1 MQELRAGQVIAGY
14 EILKNVT
21 AGGMASLYLGRR
33 RGAAGFSKLVAIK
46 VVHPHLARE
55 DKFVRMFLD
64 EARLAARI
72 QHPAVVSVEELLE
85 EQGTYL
91 MVMEYIHGCSL
102 FELIKH
108 LAGDRRRLSV
118 ELTAWIGATV
128 ADGLHAA
135 HELRDNR
142 GELLHVV
149 HRDVSPQNILLSYSG
164 HPKVIDF
171 GIAKSR
177 AQTDATKA
185 GVLRGKIGYMS
196 PEQANGQP
204 LDRRTDVYA
213 LGVVL
218 WECLTSRRLFR
229 ADNELLQLDMVR
241 APKVVP
247 PSEFAPVPKALSD
260 VVMDALRPNPN
271 MRIASAKA
279 LRDRILQA
287 CPEVAGVHSTDLA
300 GLLETVMGDKIEETF
315 PWDEVGA
322 SVERVVASDSFV
334 EQHTVAAPA
343 ARFLSDDSVSL
354 VEEEADLQPIQ
365 FTLHPTEV
373 TGPSSTVFVQP
384 PPSEAELPVM
394 RAAPQAPPPIPAAV
408 PIPVKRIMSLFSVI
422 IVVVAFGLAGWL
434 LWTEIIPHEWF
445 EEGENE
451 EPAPVETELPAGYSP
466 ENGPRTK

>member
-1 MQELRAGQVIAGY
+1 MQELQTGQVIAGY

-102 FELIKH
+102 FELIKR
-108 LAGDRRRLSV
+108 LAGERRRLSV

-135 HELRDNR
+135 HELRDNQN
-142 GELLHVV
+142 ELLHVV

-196 PEQANGQP
+196 PEQANGQK

-229 ADNELLQLDMVR
+229 ADNDMLQLDMVR

-247 PSEFAPVPKALSD
+247 PAEFAPVPQALSD
-260 VVMDALRPNPN
+260 VVMDALRPNPS

-279 LRDRILQA
+279 FRDRLLQA
-287 CPEVAGVHSTDLA
+287 CPEIAGVHSSDLA

-315 PWDEVGA
+315 PWDEMNV

-334 EQHTVAAPA
+334 EQHTQAAPA

-354 VEEEADLQPIQ
+354 IAEETQEPIQ
-365 FTLHPTEV
+365 FTLHPTEA

-384 PPSEAELPVM
+384 PLDEAAMPVM
-394 RAAPQAPPPIPAAV
+394 HAAPVAPPAPREPV
-408 PIPVKRIMSLFSVI
+408 PVPVRRVMALFSII
-422 IVVVAFGLAGWL
+422 IVVVALGLAGWL
-434 LWTEIIPHEWF
+434 LWTEIIPQEWF
-445 EEGENE
+445 EENESE
-451 EPAPVETELPAGYSP
+451 EPAPPETELPRGYSP
-466 ENGPRTK
+466 ENR

>member
-1 MQELRAGQVIAGY
+1 MPELVSGQVIAGY

-102 FELIKH
+102 FELIKR
-108 LAGDRRRLSV
+108 LAGERRRLSV

-135 HELRDNR
+135 HELRDNKN
-142 GELLHVV
+142 ELLHVV

-204 LDRRTDVYA
+204 LDRTTDVYA

-229 ADNELLQLDMVR
+229 ADNEILQLDMVR

-247 PSEFAPVPKALSD
+247 PDEYAPVPKALSE
-260 VVMDALRPNPN
+260 VVMDALRPNPK
-271 MRIASAKA
+271 MRIQSAKA
-279 LRDRILQA
+279 FRDRLLQA
-287 CPEVAGVHSTDLA
+287 CPEVAGVHSSDLA

-315 PWDEVGA
+315 PWDEMGA
-322 SVERVVASDSFV
+322 SVERVIASDSFV

-354 VEEEADLQPIQ
+354 VAEETVEPIQ
-365 FTLHPTEV
+365 FTLHPPEV
-373 TGPSSTVFVQP
+373 TGPSSTVFIQP
-384 PPSEAELPVM
+384 PPDESELPVM
-394 RAAPQAPPPIPAAV
+394 RAAPVAPPPVRALPV
-408 PIPVKRIMSLFSVI
+408 PVKRIMSLFSLI
-422 IVVVAFGLAGWL
+422 IVIVAFGLAGWL
-434 LWTEIIPHEWF
+434 LWTEIVPQGWF
-445 EEGENE
+445 EETEVE
-451 EPAPVETELPAGYSP
+451 ELQGPDTELPAGYSP
-466 ENGPRTK
+466 ENGTRNK

>member
-1 MQELRAGQVIAGY
+1 MPELSSGQVIAGY

-72 QHPAVVSVEELLE
+72 QHPSVVSVEELLE

-102 FELIKH
+102 FELIKR
-108 LAGDRRRLSV
+108 LAGERRRLSV

-135 HELRDNR
+135 HELRDNQ
-142 GELLHVV
+142 GQLLHVV

-204 LDRRTDVYA
+204 LDRSTDVYA

-229 ADNELLQLDMVR
+229 ADNEILQLDMVR

-247 PSEFAPVPKALSD
+247 PDEFAPVPKALSD
-260 VVMDALRPNPN
+260 VVMDALRPNPK
-271 MRIASAKA
+271 MRITSAKA
-279 LRDRILQA
+279 FRDRLLQA
-287 CPEVAGVHSTDLA
+287 CPEVAGVHSSDLA

-315 PWDEVGA
+315 PWDEMGA
-322 SVERVVASDSFV
+322 SVERVIASDSFV

-354 VEEEADLQPIQ
+354 VAEETVEPIQ
-365 FTLHPTEV
+365 FTLHPPEI
-373 TGPSSTVFVQP
+373 TGPSSSVFIQP
-384 PPSEAELPVM
+384 PPDESELPVM
-394 RAAPQAPPPIPAAV
+394 RTAPVAPPPERALPK
-408 PIPVKRIMSLFSVI
+408 PVKRVMSLFSLI

-434 LWTEIIPHEWF
+434 LWTEIIPQEWF
-445 EEGENE
+445 EESEEE
-451 EPAPVETELPAGYSP
+451 EPEHIETELPAGYAP
-466 ENGPRTK
+466 ENGPRNK

>member
-1 MQELRAGQVIAGY
+1 MAELRTGQVIAGY

-102 FELIKH
+102 FELIKR
-108 LAGDRRRLSV
+108 LAGERRRLSV

-135 HELRDNR
+135 HELRDNKN
-142 GELLHVV
+142 ELLHVV

-196 PEQANGQP
+196 PEQANGLN

-229 ADNELLQLDMVR
+229 ADNEILQLDMVR
-241 APKVVP
+241 APKVVA
-247 PSEFAPVPKALSD
+247 PSEFAPVPQALSD
-260 VVMDALRPNPN
+260 VIMDALQPDPK

-279 LRDRILQA
+279 FRDRLLQA
-287 CPEVAGVHSTDLA
+287 CPKVAGVHSSDLA
-300 GLLETVMGDKIEETF
+300 GLLETIMGDKIEETF
-315 PWDEVGA
+315 PWDEMGA
-322 SVERVVASDSFV
+322 SVERVIASDSFV
-334 EQHTVAAPA
+334 EQHTQAAPA

-354 VEEEADLQPIQ
+354 VAEEADLKPIE
-365 FTLHPTEV
+365 FTLYPAEI
-373 TGPSSTVFVQP
+373 TGPSSTVFILP
-384 PPSEAELPVM
+384 PPDEADLPVM
-394 RAAPQAPPPIPAAV
+394 RVAPVAPPPPRATV
-408 PIPVKRIMSLFSVI
+408 PISVKRVMSLFSLI

-434 LWTEIIPHEWF
+434 LWTEIVPQEWF
-445 EEGENE
+445 EEGESVE
-451 EPAPVETELPAGYSP
+451 SEPNETELPAGYTP
-466 ENGPRTK
+466 ENGTRNN